1 MIDEEPPRRVSEPV
15 LPKVRRS
22 AFTRVLGS
30 LFAFL
35 FIVGGLLAA
44 LGSWAWLT
52 FTAPG
57 PLKDK
62 KIYEIAKNLDRTQIA
77 ATLQDQGIIADARV
91 FSAAAAVNAFRGG
104 KLKSGEYE
112 FPANASMDDV
122 LGMITSGH
130 FLTYKVTIPEGWT
143 SQMVV
148 ARLTEQKELDGE
160 IKTVPAEGSILPDT
174 YVFRRGLTREKLL
187 EDMQAAQTKLLD
199 TLWKGRPP
207 TTSIASPQELVT
219 LASIVEKET
228 GVAEERPKVA
238 SVFLNRLNE
247 KMRLQS
253 DPTTIY
259 GIVGG
264 KGKLDRPLSKADL
277 EAPTPYNTY
286 TISGLPPGPIA
297 NPGKAALEA
306 VLNPDNTKYLYFV
319 ADGTG
324 GHAFAATLDEHN
336 ANVKKWR
343 AQQTGTDETVPAVIA
358 PTATTQPDP
367 NTVVN
372 PALPEVPAQPVVAPP
387 TAPPATPPPAAAPPA
402 AAEEP
407 VPPEPVV
414 DGEPIPPEPAIDAP
428 QPAATVKPGSTVTV
442 NGKKVPIPVPKK
454 AKK

>member
-1 MIDEEPPRRVSEPV
+1 VIDEEPPKRVSEPV

-22 AFTRVLGS
+22 AFTRVFGS
-30 LFAFL
+30 LFALL
-35 FIVGGLLAA
+35 FIIGGLLAA

-57 PLKDK
+57 PLKTK

-77 ATLQDQGIIADARV
+77 ATLEDQGIIADARV

-104 KLKSGEYE
+104 RLKPGEYE
-112 FPANASMDDV
+112 FAAGASMDDV

-148 ARLTEQKELDGE
+148 ARLTEQKELEGD

-199 TLWKGRPP
+199 TLWKARPP
-207 TTSIASPQELVT
+207 TTTIASPEQLVT

-238 SVFLNRLNE
+238 SVFLNRING

-264 KGKLDRPLSKADL
+264 KGKLDRQLTKADL

-286 TISGLPPGPIA
+286 TIDGLPPGPIA

-343 AQQTGTDETVPAVIA
+343 AQQTGADETVPAVPA
-358 PTATTQPDP
+358 PAAKVQPDP

-372 PALPEVPAQPVVAPP
+372 SALPEVPAQPAAAQPAPP
-387 TAPPATPPPAAAPPA
+387 VATPPS
-402 AAEEP
+402 AAEEA
-407 VPPEPVV
+407 VPPEPVI
-414 DGEPIPPEPAIDAP
+414 DGEPVPPEPAIDAP

>member
-15 LPKVRRS
+15 LPKIRRS
-22 AFTRVLGS
+22 AFTRVFGS

-35 FIVGGLLAA
+35 FIFGGLLAA

-62 KIYEIAKNLDRTQIA
+62 KIYGIAKNLDRNQIA

-104 KLKSGEYE
+104 RLKPGEYE

-122 LGMITSGH
+122 LGMITAGR

-160 IKTVPAEGSILPDT
+160 ISAVPAEGSILPDT

-199 TLWKGRPP
+199 TLWKARPP
-207 TTSIASPQELVT
+207 TTKVASPEELVT

-228 GVAEERPKVA
+228 GLAEERPKVA

-277 EAPTPYNTY
+277 EASTPYNTY
-286 TISGLPPGPIA
+286 TIAGLPPGPIA

-319 ADGTG
+319 ANGTG
-324 GHAFAATLDEHN
+324 GHAFATTLDEHN

-343 AQQTGTDETVPAVIA
+343 AQQTGTEEPVPVIPAPAAVD
-358 PTATTQPDP
+358 QPDP
-367 NTVVN
+367 NTVVS
-372 PALPEVPAQPVVAPP
+372 PALPAVPAQPATETP
-387 TAPPATPPPAAAPPA
+387 TAPPPAVTV
-402 AAEEP
+402 EDP

-414 DGEPIPPEPAIDAP
+414 NGEPVPPEPASDAP
-428 QPAATVKPGSTVTV
+428 QPVTTAKPGSTVTV
-442 NGKKVPIPVPKK
+442 NGKKVPIPIPKK

>member
-1 MIDEEPPRRVSEPV
+1 LSYDDEPPSRVSEPV

-22 AFTRVLGS
+22 AFTRVFGS
-30 LFAFL
+30 FFALL

-57 PLKDK
+57 PLKAKTVYD
-62 KIYEIAKNLDRTQIA
+62 IPKNLDRTQIA
-77 ATLQDQGIIADARV
+77 AALQDKGIITDSRV
-91 FSAAAAVNAFRGG
+91 FSAAAAVNAMRGG
-104 KLKSGEYE
+104 RLKAGEYE
-112 FPANASMDDV
+112 FSASASMDEV
-122 LGMITSGH
+122 LGMITAGR
-130 FLTYKVTIPEGWT
+130 FMTYKVTVPEGWT

-148 ARLTEQKELDGE
+148 ARLTEQKELEGE
-160 IKTVPAEGSILPDT
+160 IKTVPPEGSILPDT
-174 YVFRRGLTREKLL
+174 YVFRRGLARQKML

-199 TLWKGRPP
+199 TLWKARPA
-207 TTSIASPQELVT
+207 TTKLASPEELVT

-264 KGKLDRPLSKADL
+264 KGKLDRPLTRSDL
-277 EAPTPYNTY
+277 EASTPYNTY
-286 TISGLPPGPIA
+286 TINGLPPGPIA

-306 VLNPDNTKYLYFV
+306 VLNPEDTKYLYFV
-319 ADGTG
+319 ANGTG
-324 GHAFAATLDEHN
+324 GHAFASTLDEHN
-336 ANVKKWR
+336 NNVKKWR
-343 AQQTGTDETVPAVIA
+343 AQQGITDDTAPAIQA
-358 PTATTQPDP
+358 PAAVQPDP

-372 PALPEVPAQPVVAPP
+372 PALPEVPAQPTAEVPAEPTIPAEPVV
-387 TAPPATPPPAAAPPA
+387 
-402 AAEEP
+402 EEP

-414 DGEPIPPEPAIDAP
+414 DGEPIPEVPEA
-428 QPAATVKPGSTVTV
+428 AATVKPGSTVTV
-442 NGKKVPIPVPKK
+442 DGKKVPIPIPKK